1 MAANEHGRSSAPF
14 ASRQRAAFSR
24 ELFLSC
30 FCQKSTGAFIET
42 NCLWAQLTTID
53 KLIMQMRGCVQ
64 DQQCGNVENHTQAEM
79 YACRQLGLCDAKIWH
94 ECMDDLKKT
103 TTKKEP
109 S

>member
-79 YACRQLGLCDAKIWH
+79 YAWIQATWTL
-94 ECMDDLKKT
+94 
-103 TTKKEP
+103 
-109 S
+109 